1 MTIEKSLTWKG
12 LVATEP
18 SLPKEASPRKC
29 GDWEN
34 CITYNPNDAE
44 CSKNNGC
51 MTKENVENYLEWCK
65 RVFDMMEKE
74 GQL

>member
-1 MTIEKSLTWKG
+1 MTVEKPKS
-12 LVATEP
+12 EP
-18 SLPKEASPRKC
+18 SCPREEASPRKC

-34 CITYNPNDAE
+34 CIAYNPNDAE

-51 MTKENVENYLEWCK
+51 MTKENIANYLEWCK
-65 RVFDMMEKE
+65 RAFEMMEKE